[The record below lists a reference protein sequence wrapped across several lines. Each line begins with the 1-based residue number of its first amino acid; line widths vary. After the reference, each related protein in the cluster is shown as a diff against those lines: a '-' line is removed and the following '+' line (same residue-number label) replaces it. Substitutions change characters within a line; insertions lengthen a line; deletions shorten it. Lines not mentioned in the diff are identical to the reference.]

1 MVLTTFY
8 KKFQPIRML
17 NCTLHICCSTST
29 LVKHWISPL
38 STCNVTVMMMKTT
51 RSKHKDKGN
60 RSDVKE
66 LLLLS
71 PVPLS
76 LPYSLFSRCRDSD
89 PETVGKS
96 SSQLRLLRRHAVN
109 VPSSLYHL
117 WDHTYMT
124 SALGGGSPK
133 SRRKEQN

>member
-1 MVLTTFY
+1 
-8 KKFQPIRML
+8 
-17 NCTLHICCSTST
+17 
-29 LVKHWISPL
+29 
-38 STCNVTVMMMKTT
+38 MKTT
-51 RSKHKDKGN
+51 RSEHKDNGN

-76 LPYSLFSRCRDSD
+76 LRYSLFSRCRDSD

-96 SSQLRLLRRHAVN
+96 SSQLSLLRRHAVN

-124 SALGGGSPK
+124 SALGGGGGPQKADVRNKIS
-133 SRRKEQN
+133 